1 MCCWCLYKKYR
12 NSQSA
17 IAQQLKWR
25 NFTWMIQIQF
35 QHHHWEHGW
44 HWDAH
49 LARKVLMH
57 CEVPLYVC
65 VYWNPQTLTC
75 LTLKVIVTTC
85 SELWKVFLAS
95 SVCVFFVCVW
105 NIFSGLT
112 LLVGWQEGHLAC
124 KNWVV
129 RYWHSYLSGARCK
142 WFAYGPADATAIP
155 SSLAPVKSRMV
166 YISGAGLPRLSWKKA
181 VKWMY

>member
-85 SELWKVFLAS
+85 SELWKVSLAS
-95 SVCVFFVCVW
+95 SVCVFLFVYEISSVVW
-105 NIFSGLT
+105 HCWLGGRKGI
-112 LLVGWQEGHLAC
+112 W
-124 KNWVV
+124 
-129 RYWHSYLSGARCK
+129 
-142 WFAYGPADATAIP
+142 
-155 SSLAPVKSRMV
+155 PVKTEWWGTGVVICLERGANGLHMV
-166 YISGAGLPRLSWKKA
+166 QLMPLPSHRLLLQ
-181 VKWMY
+181 